1 MKYKRHVCLL
11 LVILQIIFLSSCTLE
26 NNLDNIGDSEI
37 GVEENI
43 DNGPENGGELI
54 VPISY
59 RIVLNPLLKNDK
71 YMYNFNKLIFEGL
84 FDIDSNFQVNN
95 VLAESYSFESG
106 GLVLN
111 IKLKENVKWHDGE
124 YFTSEDVKFT
134 IDTIKYGMSNQSLV
148 GSLADFIVSSEALKY
163 LKEARI
169 IDEYNITL
177 TFDRVYGD
185 VLEGLVFPIIPK
197 HIFQR
202 GKNIKIAYS
211 NALVDEN
218 YKPIGTG
225 PYKEFQTNKLK
236 NVTLEIFQ
244 DYWGNKPYISKVIG
258 KALKDEELAVTS
270 FETGQTDLATS
281 IGIDWEKYA
290 QNKKVEIYEYPS
302 NRYEFLGFNFRDG
315 IFTGEKGKALR
326 KAIAYAIDRQSII
339 QKVYLGHATRND
351 VPIHPESWLLSDESN
366 SYGYNVN
373 KARQIIESAG
383 WKDIDGDGFFEDAD
397 GNKLTIKLTT
407 NSFNELRRE
416 TANIIAENLTD
427 LGINVVK
434 DYSESK
440 QENLTEEDRAAQWEA
455 LMQKLYTG
463 SFEMVLLGWELSYI
477 PDLSFAFHS
486 SQIDGGMNF
495 IGYNNVKMDELLL
508 RIQNTFR
515 PEDKK
520 RLYEQV
526 QDLIIDDLPYVS
538 LYFINSSILANSK
551 VYGEVAPTEFNMYN
565 KISEWYIPKALQ
577 QENVMKQEGSLKE

>member
-508 RIQNTFR
+508 RIQSTFR